1 MDKLNE
7 LKALADLAQQLE
19 DNGHYIEAN
28 TVHNK
33 FIRLA
38 QKQTDPIGP
47 GESYTTIARQYGVSV
62 DALKAANPPRKDQKD
77 PSKLYPGDRLNL
89 PAPVKPQPSKSI
101 LDTVTDFLTGKKD
114 APQKPVVPTQK
125 KPVVPTQKKPV
136 VPTQKKPVVPTTKP
150 LMHEVLPGQSLSLI
164 GKRYGIPWQKIQK
177 DNGIEKSTDIF
188 PGQKLVI
195 KK

>member
-38 QKQTDPIGP
+38 QAKTHTVGSGDKLSVIANENGISVNALMKAN
-47 GESYTTIARQYGVSV
+47 GLTSSTI
-62 DALKAANPPRKDQKD
+62 
-77 PSKLYPGDRLNL
+77 YPGDVLKI
-89 PAPVKPQPSKSI
+89 PAPVKEPSLMESVQKGLGEI
-101 LDTVTDFLTGKKD
+101 TNLFTGKKE
-114 APQKPVVPTQK
+114 APK
-125 KPVVPTQKKPV
+125 KPVAPKKPMAPKKPV
-136 VPTQKKPVVPTTKP
+136 APVNKPTT
-150 LMHEVLPGQSLSLI
+150 HVVEPGQSLDRI
-164 GKRYGIPWQKIQK
+164 GKMYGVPWQKIKQ
-177 DNGIEKSTDIF
+177 DNGLDSVNIL
-188 PGQKLVI
+188 PGQPLII

>member
-7 LKALADLAQQLE
+7 LKALAELAQQLE

-38 QKQTDPIGP
+38 QKKTHTVSQ
-47 GESYTTIARQYGVSV
+47 GESLSLIAKKNGVSV
-62 DALKAANPPRKDQKD
+62 QDLMNAN
-77 PSKLYPGDRLNL
+77 KLTKSTVYPGDILTIPS
-89 PAPVKPQPSKSI
+89 PAKPSGPFDFIQKGI
-101 LDTVTDFLTGKKD
+101 DTVTDMFSGPKEE
-114 APQKPVVPTQK
+114 PK
-125 KPVVPTQKKPV
+125 KPMAPA
-136 VPTQKKPVVPTTKP
+136 TKP

-164 GKRYGIPWQKIQK
+164 AKKYGIPWQKIQK
-177 DNGIEKSTDIF
+177 DNGIEKSTDIH

>member
-19 DNGHYIEAN
+19 DNGHYVEAN

-38 QKQTDPIGP
+38 QKKTHPVGP
-47 GESYTTIARQYGVSV
+47 GESYTTIAKQYGVSV
-62 DALKAANPPRKDQKD
+62 DALKAANPARAGQD
-77 PSKLYPGDRLNL
+77 PSRLYPGDRLVI
-89 PAPVKPQPSKSI
+89 PAATKAQPSKSI
-101 LDTVTDFLTGKKD
+101 LDTVTDFFTGKKES
-114 APQKPVVPTQK
+114 PK
-125 KPVVPTQKKPV
+125 KPMTPTAKPI
-136 VPTQKKPVVPTTKP
+136 T
-150 LMHEVLPGQSLSLI
+150 HEVLPGQSLSLI
-164 GKRYGIPWQKIQK
+164 GKKYGIPWQKIQK
-177 DNGIEKSTDIF
+177 DNGIEKSTDIH

>member
-7 LKALADLAQQLE
+7 LKALAELAEQLE
-19 DNGHYIEAN
+19 ENGHYIEAN
-28 TVHNK
+28 TVHNQ

-38 QKQTDPIGP
+38 QKKTDPIGP

-77 PSKLYPGDRLNL
+77 PSMLYPGTQLNL
-89 PAPVKPQPSKSI
+89 PAPGKPQQSKSI
-101 LDTVTDFLTGKKD
+101 HNTVTDFLTGKKD
-114 APQKPVVPTQK
+114 TPQKPMA
-125 KPVVPTQKKPV
+125 
-136 VPTQKKPVVPTTKP
+136 PTTKP

-188 PGQKLVI
+188 PGQQLVI

>member
-19 DNGHYIEAN
+19 DNGHYVEAN

-38 QKQTDPIGP
+38 QKKTDPIGP

-62 DALKAANPPRKDQKD
+62 DALKAANPPRKDQKN
-77 PSKLYPGDRLNL
+77 PSMLYPGDQLNL
-89 PAPVKPQPSKSI
+89 PAPGKPQPSKSI

-114 APQKPVVPTQK
+114 APQKPMAPSQK
-125 KPVVPTQKKPV
+125 KPVAPSQNPV
-136 VPTQKKPVVPTTKP
+136 
-150 LMHEVLPGQSLSLI
+150 MHEVLPGQSLSLI

-188 PGQKLVI
+188 PGQQLVI